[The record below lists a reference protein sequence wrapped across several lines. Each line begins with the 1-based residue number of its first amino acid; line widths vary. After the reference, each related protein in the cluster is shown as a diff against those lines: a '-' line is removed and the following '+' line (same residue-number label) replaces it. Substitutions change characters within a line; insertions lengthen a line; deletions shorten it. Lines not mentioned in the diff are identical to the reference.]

1 MDLNSLKTSRILNI
15 ACFPSNIVV
24 GSIVDLLNTGSNGI
38 LWVVGDIVILVKIIG
53 VKSEIETRLCLD
65 KNTKSFLRAIPVEVR
80 GGNFSFA

>member
-53 VKSEIETRLCLD
+53 FVGEIETRLCLD
-65 KNTKSFLRAIPVEVR
+65 KNTKS
-80 GGNFSFA
+80 